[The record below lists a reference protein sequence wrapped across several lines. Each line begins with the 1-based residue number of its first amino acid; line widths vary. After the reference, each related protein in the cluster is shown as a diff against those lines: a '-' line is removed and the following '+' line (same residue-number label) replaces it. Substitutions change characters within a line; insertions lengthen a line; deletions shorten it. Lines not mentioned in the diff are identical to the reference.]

1 MSVRISITAG
11 GIYDATGS
19 EIPVGTELTVKAEPK
34 GWAGRY
40 TVLSDSKGKTAVTND
55 SAPAGPF
62 TVNDGGKGWWD
73 ILDAK
78 GEKVGKSVREDDAK
92 AFDTMSDEEKA
103 AFAAEHAKAAF
114 DADQKKA

>member
-19 EIPVGTELTVKAEPK
+19 EIPVGTELTVTAEPK

-40 TVLSDSKGKTAVTND
+40 TVLSDSKGKTAVTNGG
-55 SAPAGPF
+55 APAGPF
-62 TVNDGGKGWWD
+62 TIAAGAAGWFN

-78 GEKVGKSVREDDAK
+78 GEKVGKGLREDDAK
-92 AFDTMSDEEKA
+92 AFADLSTDDQT
-103 AFAAEHAKAAF
+103 AFAAEHAKA
-114 DADQKKA
+114 